1 MSGTNDPRQPAPSS
15 AAQAAEPVAEPA
27 AAPPPAPAP
36 VPAPEKTVPDA
47 PAPAPNAEAIPAT
60 ASVTT
65 TPSVADPERHADAEG
80 ATGAAA
86 TADTPDRLTAGTE
99 EATADARPS
108 GRPSRGLL
116 AGAAVAGA
124 LLVGVPFLVS
134 GMLHRS
140 GSDGSASDRSAEA
153 GTVLADPADGAAGA
167 YGSASPTASP
177 SPSDSEDAE
186 GDKGEE
192 HGGKGDGK
200 KGARAGAA
208 AGAGVAGESSG
219 KAAAKGSSGGG
230 GKKSGGGA
238 VATRTVISAPGT
250 TLYSHA
256 SNRCAEVVGHRGADG
271 SPLQIWDCGKK
282 DWQKWDF
289 RSDGTI
295 RSMGLCM
302 DVAWGSRD
310 NGAVIQLAVCSGN
323 PAQQFRLS
331 GAADLV
337 NPQANKCVDVKDQAT
352 GNGTRLQLWD
362 CNGQDNQKWSTR

>member
-15 AAQAAEPVAEPA
+15 AAQAAEPA
-27 AAPPPAPAP
+27 AAPPPAPA
-36 VPAPEKTVPDA
+36 PAPEKTVPDA
-47 PAPAPNAEAIPAT
+47 PAPAPKAEAIPAT

-65 TPSVADPERHADAEG
+65 TPSVADPEPHAD
-80 ATGAAA
+80 AAA

-99 EATADARPS
+99 EAATDARPS

-140 GSDGSASDRSAEA
+140 GSDGSASDRSVGA
-153 GTVLADPADGAAGA
+153 GTVLDDPAADGAAGA
-167 YGSASPTASP
+167 YGSASPTVSP
-177 SPSDSEDAE
+177 SPSDSEDAK
-186 GDKGEE
+186 GGKGEK

-200 KGARAGAA
+200 KGAVAGAGAA
-208 AGAGVAGESSG
+208 AESSG

-230 GKKSGGGA
+230 EKKSGGGA
-238 VATRTVISAPGT
+238 VATRTVISAPGI

-256 SNRCAEVVGHRGADG
+256 SNRCIEVVGHRGADG

-295 RSMGLCM
+295 HSMGLCM

-331 GAADLV
+331 GAGDLV